1 MPFGMSVTMKADK
14 FLLNTL
20 FIHWGMLIKAYSAKT
35 SQSIQCFVKIITTW
49 TSDND
54 KQLGSCTFIR
64 TVKVQYFGLFIH
76 ILNRCEQTHQLNAL
90 GWLSLRKQLIFC
102 NATTGWPFTISP
114 FTWSTQSNHG
124 LGKCYT
130 KFIWGKFPRRI
141 ALTIWPNQFHSP
153 KNGCG
158 GVNLVSK
165 MTWRNG
171 TQSSVH
177 NIPFR
182 KTRQTFQM
190 FHCSRKRSAE
200 TTQKIVFHLLST
212 WVFQKRLVN
221 GKKPMSE
228 ECLQKFHTG
237 EVSPPRSV

>member
-1 MPFGMSVTMKADK
+1 MLWVGLAWENSWYFATPPLVGHLPFPHLHGQPGQITVWANVTQNSKK
-14 FLLNTL
+14 
-20 FIHWGMLIKAYSAKT
+20 
-35 SQSIQCFVKIITTW
+35 
-49 TSDND
+49 
-54 KQLGSCTFIR
+54 
-64 TVKVQYFGLFIH
+64 
-76 ILNRCEQTHQLNAL
+76 
-90 GWLSLRKQLIFC
+90 
-102 NATTGWPFTISP
+102 
-114 FTWSTQSNHG
+114 
-124 LGKCYT
+124 
-130 KFIWGKFPRRI
+130 GKFPRRI

-171 TQSSVH
+171 TQSSVQ

-182 KTRQTFQM
+182 KTGQTFQM